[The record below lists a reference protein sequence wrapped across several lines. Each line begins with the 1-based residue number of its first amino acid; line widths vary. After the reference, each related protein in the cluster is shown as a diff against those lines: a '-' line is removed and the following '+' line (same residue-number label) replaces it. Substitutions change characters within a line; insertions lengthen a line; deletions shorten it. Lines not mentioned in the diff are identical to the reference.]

1 MGKPAAIDRPYL
13 PSLSHPFT
21 LDMVFIIQKNENP
34 EEMRRQIDQELQKR
48 GLKVKESKT
57 RLTNMTES
65 FDFLGFNFKL
75 IGKPAV
81 KSKRFPVKDW
91 LKETKRKINRILKMN
106 FSDEI
111 KAGKILRICRGK
123 AQYYK
128 YCDLK
133 KAKRQW
139 WNLNLRI
146 LKNLGIEL
154 PQIKYNSTRYVKIKG
169 NKSPFDGDTVYWVNR
184 MNKKYDGIR
193 RSLINSQ
200 DTKCPMC
207 NLRLRVNDEVHI
219 HHVNKDH
226 SDNRWQNLQVLHR
239 ACHQTYHRL

>member
-1 MGKPAAIDRPYL
+1 VSGQQKTTWFSTSHEQPPRLLALSPSPIVAAPNFL
-13 PSLSHPFT
+13 QNLWPGT

-154 PQIKYNSTRYVKIKG
+154 PQIKYNSTGYVKSKG
-169 NKSPFDGDTVYWVNR
+169 INHHL
-184 MNKKYDGIR
+184 MEIR
-193 RSLINSQ
+193 SIGSI
-200 DTKCPMC
+200 
-207 NLRLRVNDEVHI
+207 E
-219 HHVNKDH
+219 
-226 SDNRWQNLQVLHR
+226 
-239 ACHQTYHRL
+239 